1 MKKNITVKIAAMWYC
16 TCSRLMSGMPMAIE
30 MMRLSEVTTG
40 LTSVSTLGTKG
51 GLVATTTTS
60 ERSTT

>member
-1 MKKNITVKIAAMWYC
+1 
-16 TCSRLMSGMPMAIE
+16 MAIE